1 MSIVIAGI
9 SPHPPLIIPEIGGRE
24 IAEVRRTVDALKKL
38 SREVAAARSE
48 TVIIITPH
56 GPVFR
61 DAVAVQAEEELQGD
75 FRAFRAPGIKLT
87 AKNDTELLRAVAG
100 ESKKEHLDVVLLKKE
115 GPLAFRDE
123 TALDHG
129 TTVPLYYLQEAG
141 SAGRIMAL
149 TFAMLPYQ
157 DLLRFGQ
164 VLQRAVEATGRRVA
178 LVASGDLSHR
188 LEVGAPAGYDP
199 RGKEFDQKLVQYL
212 QDYDVEKIL
221 SMDRELVSRAG
232 ECGLRS
238 IIILLGSLSGLK
250 VTPEILSYEGPFG
263 VGYLVASFKVWKNEE
278 EE

>member
-1 MSIVIAGI
+1 LSIVIAGI

-24 IAEVRRTVDALKKL
+24 IAEVRRTVEALKKL
-38 SREVAAARSE
+38 SAEVAAARPE

-61 DAVAVQAEEELQGD
+61 DAVAVRAEEELQGD
-75 FRAFRAPGIKLT
+75 FSAFRAPGIKLT
-87 AKNDTELLRAVAG
+87 AKNDTELLRAAAEEG
-100 ESKKEHLDVVLLKKE
+100 KKENLGMVLLKKK
-115 GPLAFRDE
+115 GLSAFSDE

-129 TTVPLYYLQEAG
+129 ATVPLYYLQEAG
-141 SAGRIMAL
+141 TAGRIMVI
-149 TFAMLPYQ
+149 TFAMLPYR
-157 DLLRFGQ
+157 DLFRFGG
-164 VLQRAVEATGRRVA
+164 VLQRAAAATGRKVA

-199 RGKEFDQKLVQYL
+199 RGKEFDQKLVQSL

-238 IIILLGSLSGLK
+238 FVILLGSLSGLK
-250 VTPEILSYEGPFG
+250 AKPEILSYEGPFG
-263 VGYLVASFKVWKNEE
+263 VGYLVASFRILKNEE